1 MIGAIAKSNNN
12 QSENYL
18 QDYDKDG
25 DDYLNIEE
33 VMGLVCTLASS

>member
-18 QDYDKDG
+18 NDYDKDQ
-25 DDYLNIEE
+25 DDYLTIDEA
-33 VMGLVCTLASS
+33 MGLVIMLA